1 MAGRLA
7 GMTDRVRVTIEDD
20 VARVTLDNPEL
31 RNALTAELA
40 DGLVAAMET
49 VADSDARCVVV
60 AGEGAAFCAGG
71 DLNAMVEGIEA
82 GDGDGDG
89 VEDGNDTGN
98 GGGRDPETTRAA
110 IERTAS
116 AVTAV
121 ANCDVPTVAAVEGA
135 AYGAG
140 AALAIACDV
149 VVASEEAGISF
160 GFRRVGLAVDS
171 GVSYHLPRIVG
182 ESTAKTLVFTGE
194 MVEADRAA
202 DLGLFN
208 RVVPE
213 DSFEEELDAFVDQVA
228 SGPTAALSASKRL
241 VEEGSRRSL
250 SEAVAAET
258 DTQVAMVETSDH
270 AEGVR
275 AFVERRDPDFRGE

>member
-1 MAGRLA
+1 
-7 GMTDRVRVTIEDD
+7 MTDRVTVTVEDD
-20 VARVTLDNPEL
+20 VARVTLDHPEL
-31 RNALTAELA
+31 RNALTGELA

-49 VADSDARCVVV
+49 VADSEARCVVV
-60 AGEGAAFCAGG
+60 AGEGSAFCAGG
-71 DLNAMVEGIEA
+71 DVNAMVEGTEQ
-82 GDGDGDG
+82 D
-89 VEDGNDTGN
+89 E
-98 GGGRDPETTRAA
+98 RDPEVTRAA
-110 IERTAS
+110 VERTAS

-121 ANCDVPTVAAVEGA
+121 ATCEVPTVAAVEGP

-182 ESTAKTLVFTGE
+182 ESTAKTLIFTGE

-208 RVVPE
+208 RVVPG
-213 DSFEEELDAFVDQVA
+213 DSFDEELEAFVEQVA
-228 SGPTAALSASKRL
+228 TGPTAALSASKRL
-241 VEEGSRRSL
+241 VEEGNRRSL

-258 DTQVAMVETSDH
+258 DAQVAMTETADH

-275 AFVERRDPDFRGE
+275 AFVERRDPEFQGE

>member
-1 MAGRLA
+1 
-7 GMTDRVRVTIEDD
+7 MTDRVTVTIEDD
-20 VARVTLDNPEL
+20 VARVTLDHPEL

-71 DLNAMVEGIEA
+71 DLNAMVKGIEA
-82 GDGDGDG
+82 DGGDGDGADDRG
-89 VEDGNDTGN
+89 DTGD
-98 GGGRDPETTRAA
+98 GDDSEPARAA
-110 IERTAS
+110 VERTAS

-121 ANCDVPTVAAVEGA
+121 ANCEVPTVAAVEGA

-182 ESTAKTLVFTGE
+182 ESTAKTLIFTGE

-208 RVVPE
+208 RVVSE
-213 DSFEEELDAFVDQVA
+213 DSFDEELDAFVDQVA

-241 VEEGSRRSL
+241 VEEGHRRSL

-258 DTQVAMVETSDH
+258 DTQVAMVDTADH

>member
-1 MAGRLA
+1 
-7 GMTDRVRVTIEDD
+7 MTDRVTVTVEDD
-20 VARVTLDNPEL
+20 VARVTLDHPEL
-31 RNALTAELA
+31 RNALTGELA

-49 VADSDARCVVV
+49 VADSEARCVVV
-60 AGEGAAFCAGG
+60 AGEGSAFCAGG
-71 DLNAMVEGIEA
+71 DVNAMVEG
-82 GDGDGDG
+82 
-89 VEDGNDTGN
+89 VEPRDSD
-98 GGGRDPETTRAA
+98 GRDPERTRAA
-110 IERTAS
+110 VERTAS

-121 ANCDVPTVAAVEGA
+121 STCEVPTVAAVEGP

-149 VVASEEAGISF
+149 VVASDEAGISF

-171 GVSYHLPRIVG
+171 GVSYHLPRLVG
-182 ESTAKTLVFTGE
+182 ESTAKTLIFTGE

-213 DSFEEELDAFVDQVA
+213 DSFDEELDAFVEQVA
-228 SGPTAALSASKRL
+228 TGPTAALSASKRL
-241 VEEGSRRSL
+241 VEEGHRRSL

-258 DTQVAMVETSDH
+258 DAQVAMTETADH

-275 AFVERRDPDFRGE
+275 AFVERRDPEFRGI

>member
-1 MAGRLA
+1 MN
-7 GMTDRVRVTIEDD
+7 DRVTVTVEDG
-20 VARVTLDNPEL
+20 VARVTLDHPEL

-49 VADSDARCVVV
+49 AADSDARCVVV
-60 AGEGAAFCAGG
+60 EGNGPAFCAGG
-71 DLNAMVEGIEA
+71 DVNGMVQ
-82 GDGDGDG
+82 G
-89 VEDGNDTGN
+89 VERREAD
-98 GGGRDPETTRAA
+98 GRDPDRAREA
-110 IERTAS
+110 VERTAS

-121 ANCDVPTVAAVEGA
+121 SACEVPTVAAVQGP

-149 VVASEEAGISF
+149 VFASEDAGISF

-171 GVSYHLPRIVG
+171 GVSYHLPRLVG

-194 MVEADRAA
+194 MVDAERARA
-202 DLGLFN
+202 LGLFN
-208 RVVPE
+208 RVVPD
-213 DSFEEELDAFVDQVA
+213 DSFEAELDAFVEQVA
-228 SGPTAALSASKRL
+228 TGPTAALSASKRL
-241 VEEGSRRSL
+241 VEEGHRRSL

-258 DTQVAMVETSDH
+258 DRQVDIAETADH

-275 AFVERRDPDFRGE
+275 AFVERRDPEFRGE